1 MQSGNQE
8 ISEGVVEVLKTFRTH
23 LSNLPID
30 VIIDS
35 PGGEMRASF
44 LATLVFQSCCDYV
57 AVVPR
62 FAKSGATLFSL
73 GSSEII
79 FGRWAELGPLDP
91 QIESFQIERR
101 YFRQSESALE
111 GFHASRYAQEE
122 VLRHLDSYVDF
133 FIKIG
138 LSSKSTMQE
147 AVRLAEATI
156 GKVYSNVSPF
166 ELGSAGRML
175 DVMQKYCLR
184 IMQKSYKAKSE
195 AQRAKIAK
203 SLVWDYPTHDY
214 YIDFNEATQIGLLAS
229 EAPDNIQMLLDEL
242 AAHYGKTPCLGVALP
257 IAVPPVVAPNAAVV
271 TTGGSVAQQATQVPA
286 TTTGDGNGKK

>member
-1 MQSGNQE
+1 
-8 ISEGVVEVLKTFRTH
+8 
-23 LSNLPID
+23 
-30 VIIDS
+30 
-35 PGGEMRASF
+35 
-44 LATLVFQSCCDYV
+44 
-57 AVVPR
+57 
-62 FAKSGATLFSL
+62 
-73 GSSEII
+73 
-79 FGRWAELGPLDP
+79 
-91 QIESFQIERR
+91 
-101 YFRQSESALE
+101 
-111 GFHASRYAQEE
+111 
-122 VLRHLDSYVDF
+122 
-133 FIKIG
+133 
-138 LSSKSTMQE
+138 
-147 AVRLAEATI
+147 
-156 GKVYSNVSPF
+156 
-166 ELGSAGRML
+166 ML